1 FCTTIWLYVSNPGG
15 TWQEPAERGI
25 CTLEPLRADVGV
37 MVRMLEAVAVDDP
50 LAGLRRPAPVYSWM
64 LVGDARRRWSS
75 ASKVLST
82 LGGSGGSRV
91 HLMQP
96 VDEDLVDVRR
106 AFFLYPMSAAR

>member
-1 FCTTIWLYVSNPGG
+1 MINLS
-15 TWQEPAERGI
+15 RK
-25 CTLEPLRADVGV
+25 LPLVRALGDYG
-37 MVRMLEAVAVDDP
+37 D
-50 LAGLRRPAPVYSWM
+50 PAPAYSWM
-64 LVGDARRRWSS
+64 HVGDARRRWSS

>member
-1 FCTTIWLYVSNPGG
+1 VV
-15 TWQEPAERGI
+15 
-25 CTLEPLRADVGV
+25 LRPSKDLHLSLDKSAGP
-37 MVRMLEAVAVDDP
+37 MPSPIHDP

-64 LVGDARRRWSS
+64 LVGDAGRRWSS

-96 VDEDLVDVRR
+96 IDEDLVDVRR

>member
-1 FCTTIWLYVSNPGG
+1 MSDIDAQTEQRSSLAPPVD
-15 TWQEPAERGI
+15 R
-25 CTLEPLRADVGV
+25 
-37 MVRMLEAVAVDDP
+37 VRLEALRYASSADLVVPRRPSAVP
-50 LAGLRRPAPVYSWM
+50 RAHLAGLRRPAPVYSWM

>member
-1 FCTTIWLYVSNPGG
+1 MKMARKGDLI
-15 TWQEPAERGI
+15 RGQD
-25 CTLEPLRADVGV
+25 L
-37 MVRMLEAVAVDDP
+37 VAVRGTCRPKDGQNLAQFPDPVPQHLP

>member
-1 FCTTIWLYVSNPGG
+1 MQRLTAANHVTSMHWSP
-15 TWQEPAERGI
+15 QA
-25 CTLEPLRADVGV
+25 
-37 MVRMLEAVAVDDP
+37 DP